1 MAMNF
6 REKIFPYLGGKIVIF
21 ILFLACLYFVNA
33 SIMGKNGLI
42 AQIQMKD
49 ELSLLQNEIEVQNQ
63 QISLMENK
71 TLRITPEYLDLDL
84 LDELARQKLGY
95 IHLDEIIIH

>member
-1 MAMNF
+1 MNF
-6 REKIFPYLGGKIVIF
+6 RDKIIPYLGGKMVIF

-42 AQIQMKD
+42 AQIQLKD
-49 ELSLLQNEIEVQNQ
+49 ELSLLENEIEVQNQ
-63 QISLMENK
+63 EISAMENK
-71 TLRITPEYLDLDL
+71 AQRITPEYLDLDL

>member
-1 MAMNF
+1 MKF
-6 REKIFPYLGGKIVIF
+6 REKIFPYLGGKLVILV
-21 ILFLACLYFVNA
+21 LFLACLYFANA

-42 AQIQMKD
+42 AQIQLKD
-49 ELSLLQNEIEVQNQ
+49 ELSLLQNEIEMQNK

-71 TLRITPEYLDLDL
+71 TQRITPEYLDLDL

-95 IHLDEIIIH
+95 IHLNEKIIH